1 MSGRGSTEWIK
12 LERPVL
18 DQLRQLSARS
28 DATLFMVLLSVFSLL
43 LKTLGSDA
51 RQSIGIPVRGRSRAQ
66 TEPLMGYFTNLLP
79 LILDADNNQSFEQL
93 LKHVKQELVG
103 AFAAP
108 DVPIEHLLSSLTGQ
122 GAASPLYLALFSYQD
137 ARSRPVN
144 WGNLRHER
152 LEVAKKGAT
161 EDFGLWFIES
171 DAGLVGGLTFN
182 TDLYRPDTA
191 VILHARLLKL
201 LAKVAQHPTQPV
213 SHLLAEFITVKEAT
227 VQPEPK
233 LNTAPLIDATT
244 VVGTKPAVATFE
256 SEAEKFMAGVWAAVL
271 KVSVVERGDNFFDLG
286 GNSLLAMQA
295 VAQAEQHFKTKVH
308 EQRYVFETLA
318 QLAQAYQQDV
328 AQVTTEKK
336 SLIGRLFGRN
346 RAGS

>member
-1 MSGRGSTEWIK
+1 
-12 LERPVL
+12 
-18 DQLRQLSARS
+18 
-28 DATLFMVLLSVFSLL
+28 
-43 LKTLGSDA
+43 
-51 RQSIGIPVRGRSRAQ
+51 
-66 TEPLMGYFTNLLP
+66 
-79 LILDADNNQSFEQL
+79 LILDSDNDQSFEQL
-93 LKHVKQELVG
+93 LKHVKHELVG

-152 LEVAKKGAT
+152 LEVAKNGAT

-171 DAGLVGGLTFN
+171 DVGLVGGLTFN

-191 VILHARLLKL
+191 VILHNRLLML
-201 LAKVAQHPTQPV
+201 LGKVAEQPTQPV
-213 SHLLAEFITVKEAT
+213 RLLLAEFVTVKEPGAQVFPNT
-227 VQPEPK
+227 NGVP
-233 LNTAPLIDATT
+233 LTANTTNAGANTAAP
-244 VVGTKPAVATFE
+244 VFE
-256 SEAEKFMAGVWAAVL
+256 TQAEEFMASVWANVL
-271 KVSVVERGDNFFDLG
+271 KVSTVERGDNFFDLG

-295 VAQAEQHFKTKVH
+295 VAKAEQHFKTKVH

-318 QLAQAYQQDV
+318 QLAQAYQQ
-328 AQVTTEKK
+328 AAPQVEPEKK
-336 SLIGRLFGRN
+336 SLMGRLFGRS